1 MKRGLAMLAA
11 ALALVGGAADGHTI
25 SPVVVTDLDGHDIA
39 VPANL
44 PGGRTL
50 IILGFHHADQAI
62 VAAWKTGLGLAAGTP
77 NWLEIPVI
85 GVSSTMIRGMIR
97 SGMRGTY
104 HAAAERAHVAP
115 AFGDAAALARGFG
128 VTPDRVAVIVVDHDG
143 RVIAEAAGA
152 YSANAATPLLA
163 AWHGGD

>member
-1 MKRGLAMLAA
+1 MKRGWAMLAA

-62 VAAWKTGLGLAAGTP
+62 VAAWKTGLAIMP
-77 NWLEIPVI
+77 RID
-85 GVSSTMIRGMIR
+85 GVK
-97 SGMRGTY
+97 SGQMLKYLR
-104 HAAAERAHVAP
+104 HP
-115 AFGDAAALARGFG
+115 SAFDACHCLHSRD
-128 VTPDRVAVIVVDHDG
+128 T
-143 RVIAEAAGA
+143 
-152 YSANAATPLLA
+152 
-163 AWHGGD
+163 